1 MSLYRRKRKIVSH
14 LINDDCLMIVRVNG
28 RRDILIMIQ

>member
-1 MSLYRRKRKIVSH
+1 MKEPDNYYDQEAELN
-14 LINDDCLMIVRVNG
+14 NDDCLMIVRVNG